1 MRHHNNLPDDQI
13 HVPKGFDTANDRSL
27 PIKNSS
33 GSLEW
38 ERCNYTTVS
47 TITCVADVGG
57 SLHHRYFTLHDDYD
71 GKIYAVYLNVT
82 SVEAFTT
89 PTGHTDVVAV
99 DCTSTGSGS
108 TAAQIAGYIDTDLTT
123 EGFTTSTSG
132 DDIIVSTV
140 KTSSEVVD
148 VDTGFS
154 IVNVQTKDVSEILT
168 TDSSGNIKWNSQ
180 SNLLSDTIEFQGYG
194 ALTTNYNL
202 LKGFENTADGKFGT
216 DFGSA
221 DNTDVLSPKNAL
233 RSGRFIAA
241 RDYTLNRWT
250 GLATNTSSDVVT
262 IELWKVTPVDNSS
275 TNLTIT
281 VLKSTTITGAGNND
295 TRTFD
300 LDLTGE
306 ANRTIS
312 KGDIVLCAVKNDDSA
327 STFYLNSSLRLE
339 YKI

>member
-57 SLHHRYFTLHDDYD
+57 SLHHRYFTLYDDYD

-108 TAAQIAGYIDTDLTT
+108 TAAQIGGYIDADLTT

-154 IVNVQTKDVSEILT
+154 IVNVQTKDTSEILT
-168 TDSSGNIKWNSQ
+168 TDSSGNISWASQ
-180 SNLLSDTIEFQGYG
+180 DSLLSDTIELQGYG
-194 ALTTNYNL
+194 SIGTNYSL
-202 LKGFENTADGKFGT
+202 LQGAENNTDAKFGV
-216 DFGSA
+216 DFGSD
-221 DNTDVLSPKNAL
+221 DNTDTLTPKLAL

-241 RDYTLNRWT
+241 RDYITNRWT
-250 GLATNTSSDVVT
+250 GVCTNTVSDVVT
-262 IELWKVTPVDNSS
+262 IELWKVTPADDSLS
-275 TNLTIT
+275 GLTIT
-281 VLKSTTITGAGNND
+281 VLKSTTITGSGNNS

-300 LDLTGE
+300 LDLTSE
-306 ANRTIS
+306 SNRTIT
-312 KGDIVLCAVKNDDSA
+312 KGDVVLCAVKNDDSSA
-327 STFYLNSSLRLE
+327 TFYLNSSLRLG